1 LKYRNNSLETE
12 KFTKK

>member
-12 KFTKK
+12 KLTKK